1 MNLITKL
8 SCFLLVLFFVSGCSH
23 SSTDMAA
30 PGPPTAEDLQIARQ
44 AMKPGEVGLL
54 LRGGYKQDVII
65 AEVRKK
71 RLSELLDA
79 ATENSLLGSG
89 ASPALIAA
97 MKAPENV
104 LTPTQRQA
112 FENFAAEKTQRV
124 LQDVS
129 SRQRATFA
137 TQRAETEERVRR
149 AAALQQTV
157 QNSRGT
163 EDKDQAYQQNWDA
176 YKRQKE
182 SLEKRI
188 ASVQDD
194 INRRR
199 SNGYKENNLVDANQE
214 LDRLNEQLRHLPTPA
229 LR

>member
-8 SCFLLVLFFVSGCSH
+8 SCLLLALLFISGCSH
-23 SSTDMAA
+23 SSTDVAA
-30 PGPPTAEDLQIARQ
+30 PGPPTAEDLRIARQ
-44 AMKPGEVGLL
+44 AMAPGDVGLL

-71 RLSELLDA
+71 RLSAPLDA
-79 ATENSLLGSG
+79 ATEDALLHSG

-104 LTPTQRQA
+104 LTATQRQA
-112 FENFAAEKTQRV
+112 FDNFAAEKTQRA
-124 LQDVS
+124 QQEAS
-129 SRQRATFA
+129 SRQQATVA
-137 TQRAETEERVRR
+137 AQQAENEDRQRR
-149 AAALQQTV
+149 AAMLQQTV
-157 QNSRGT
+157 QNARVA
-163 EDKDQAYQQNWDA
+163 EYKDQAYQQNWDA

-182 SLEKRI
+182 YLEKRI
-188 ASVQDD
+188 ASLQNQ
-194 INRRR
+194 INLRR
-199 SNGYKENNLVDANQE
+199 SNGYRENNLVEANQE